1 MNITKIDIIII
12 IAYFIFL
19 VLLGFFRKP
28 KSTISQR
35 DYIIHGRKLSLPGF
49 VISLVSTWYGAIL
62 GVGENTYLYG
72 IQTWFIFGLPYYF
85 FAVIYAFWLSKKSG
99 AKIYYLFRMYFEA
112 VMAKTL
118 ELSALF
124 LFFYYLAQ
132 HHIYLA
138 LAF

>member
-19 VLLGFFRKP
+19 VLLGFFRTSKA
-28 KSTISQR
+28 TISQK

-85 FAVIYAFWLSKKSG
+85 FAIIYAFWLSKKIWRKNILS
-99 AKIYYLFRMYFEA
+99 IPDVFRSSYGENIGNHQRCFYF
-112 VMAKTL
+112 
-118 ELSALF
+118 F
-124 LFFYYLAQ
+124 
-132 HHIYLA
+132 II
-138 LAF
+138 

>member
-85 FAVIYAFWLSKKSG
+85 FAIIYAF
-99 AKIYYLFRMYFEA
+99 
-112 VMAKTL
+112 
-118 ELSALF
+118 
-124 LFFYYLAQ
+124 
-132 HHIYLA
+132 
-138 LAF
+138 

>member
-28 KSTISQR
+28 KATISQR

-85 FAVIYAFWLSKKSG
+85 FAVIYAFRLSKEIWSKNILS
-99 AKIYYLFRMYFEA
+99 IPDVFRSSYGENIGSISA
-112 VMAKTL
+112 VIIIL
-118 ELSALF
+118 
-124 LFFYYLAQ
+124 
-132 HHIYLA
+132 
-138 LAF
+138 

>member
-12 IAYFIFL
+12 FSYFIFL
-19 VLLGFFRKP
+19 VLIGFFRRTEA
-28 KSTISQR
+28 TISQK

-85 FAVIYAFWLSKKSG
+85 FAVLYACNVPT
-99 AKIYYLFRMYFEA
+99 A
-112 VMAKTL
+112 V
-118 ELSALF
+118 
-124 LFFYYLAQ
+124 
-132 HHIYLA
+132 
-138 LAF
+138 